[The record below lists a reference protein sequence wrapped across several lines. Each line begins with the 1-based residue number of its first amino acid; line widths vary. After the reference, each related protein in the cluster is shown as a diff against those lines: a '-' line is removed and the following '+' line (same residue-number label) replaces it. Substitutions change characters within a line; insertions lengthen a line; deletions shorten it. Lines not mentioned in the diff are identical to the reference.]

1 MVALGPWHGWLLLAT
16 AATPDPDHGDPYAW
30 IKAIERD
37 GGAHTLPAGTL
48 EIDRQYILQAGTTI
62 VGAVRHPP
70 PPAPLPF
77 AQPAP
82 RPLASPVRIV
92 AESHDLHRPG

>member
-16 AATPDPDHGDPYAW
+16 AAAPDPDHGDPYAW

-62 VGAVRHPP
+62 VGATWLTMSVGHSETVKTR
-70 PPAPLPF
+70 
-77 AQPAP
+77 
-82 RPLASPVRIV
+82 
-92 AESHDLHRPG
+92 DCW